1 MTYCKIKDIKRSYNA
16 KNRYLSLSR
25 IKINGKQKLKDCSYL
40 EELEF
45 SFQACNKDGSVDVG
59 DLNEMVIATLI
70 VETGSSSFPD
80 VANALKSEL
89 MSNVD
94 NILNIDILIQAFKYR
109 NYYSNK

>member
-1 MTYCKIKDIKRSYNA
+1 MLYCKIKDIKRSYKT
-16 KNRYLSLSR
+16 KNRYLFLSR
-25 IKINGKQKLKDCSYL
+25 IKINGKQKLKDLSCL
-40 EELEF
+40 EEAEF
-45 SFQACNKDGSVDVG
+45 SFQACNKDGSVDIG

-89 MSNVD
+89 MSNIG
-94 NILNIDILIQAFKYR
+94 NILNIDILINAFKYR

>member
-1 MTYCKIKDIKRSYNA
+1 MAYCKIKDIKLSYKA
-16 KNRYLSLSR
+16 KNKYLSLSN
-25 IKINGKQKLKDCSYL
+25 IYINERKKLKDGSYL
-40 EELEF
+40 EEVEF

-70 VETGSSSFPD
+70 VETGSSPFPD

-109 NYYSNK
+109 KYYSNK

>member
-1 MTYCKIKDIKRSYNA
+1 MVYCKIKDIKRSYKT

-40 EELEF
+40 EEVEF
-45 SFQACNKDGSVDVG
+45 SFQACNKDGIVELC
-59 DLNEMVIATLI
+59 DLNEMAVVTLI
-70 VETGSSSFPD
+70 VETGSSPFPD

-89 MSNVD
+89 MSNFD
-94 NILNIDILIQAFKYR
+94 NILNIDILINAFKYR

>member
-1 MTYCKIKDIKRSYNA
+1 MAYCKIKDIKRSYNA

-40 EELEF
+40 EEVEF

-59 DLNEMVIATLI
+59 DLNEMVIATVI
-70 VETGSSSFPD
+70 VETGSSPFHD

-89 MSNVD
+89 MSNFD
-94 NILNIDILIQAFKYR
+94 KILNLDILINAFKYR
-109 NYYSNK
+109 KYYSNK

>member
-1 MTYCKIKDIKRSYNA
+1 
-16 KNRYLSLSR
+16 
-25 IKINGKQKLKDCSYL
+25 
-40 EELEF
+40 
-45 SFQACNKDGSVDVG
+45 
-59 DLNEMVIATLI
+59 MVIATLI

-89 MSNVD
+89 MSNFD

>member
-1 MTYCKIKDIKRSYNA
+1 MAYCKIKDIKRSYNA

-40 EELEF
+40 EEVEF
-45 SFQACNKDGSVDVG
+45 LFQACNKDGSVDVG
-59 DLNEMVIATLI
+59 DLNGMVIATLI
-70 VETGSSSFPD
+70 VETGSSSFHD
-80 VANALKSEL
+80 VANALESEL

-109 NYYSNK
+109 DYYSFK

>member
-1 MTYCKIKDIKRSYNA
+1 MAYCKIKDIKRSYNA
-16 KNRYLSLSR
+16 KNRYLTLSR

-40 EELEF
+40 EEVEF
-45 SFQACNKDGSVDVG
+45 LFQACNKDGSVDVV
-59 DLNEMVIATLI
+59 DLNAMVIATLI

-94 NILNIDILIQAFKYR
+94 NILNIDILINAFKYR

>member
-1 MTYCKIKDIKRSYNA
+1 MTYCKIKDIKRSYKT
-16 KNRYLSLSR
+16 KNRYLILSR

-40 EELEF
+40 EEVEF

-59 DLNEMVIATLI
+59 DLNEMAVVTFI
-70 VETGSSSFPD
+70 VETGSSSFHV

-89 MSNVD
+89 MSNFD
-94 NILNIDILIQAFKYR
+94 NILNIDTLINAFKYR